1 MSDLTVQETGINGL
15 YILSPKMYG
24 DNRGWFTETYSKI
37 KLEEKGLIA
46 DFVQDNHS
54 LSGPVGTLRG
64 LHFQLAPMS
73 QTKLIRCTRGA
84 VRDVVADL
92 RTGSP
97 TYKKWFAIELSAQNQ
112 TQLWIPKG
120 FAHGFVTLA
129 ENSEIQYKVD
139 AYYSPAHDRSIRYD
153 DPDIGIDWGAIAPV
167 LSKKDLNA
175 PLLRDSDI
183 NF

>member
-1 MSDLTVQETGINGL
+1 MSDLTVQETGIKGL
-15 YILSPKMYG
+15 YILSPKVYG

-64 LHFQLAPMS
+64 LHFQLAPMA
-73 QTKLIRCTRGA
+73 QIKLIRCTRGA
-84 VRDVVADL
+84 VRDVVVDL

-97 TYKKWFAIELSAQNQ
+97 TYKKWFAIELSAQNHM
-112 TQLWIPKG
+112 QLWIPKG

-129 ENSEIQYKVD
+129 EDSEIQYKVD

-153 DPDIGIDWGAIAPV
+153 DPDIGVDWGAIAPV
-167 LSKKDLNA
+167 LSKKDLDA